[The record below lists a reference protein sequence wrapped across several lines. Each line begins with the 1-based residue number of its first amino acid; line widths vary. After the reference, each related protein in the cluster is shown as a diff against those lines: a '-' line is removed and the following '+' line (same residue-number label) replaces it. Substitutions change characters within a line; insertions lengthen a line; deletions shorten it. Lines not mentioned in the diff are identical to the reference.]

1 MGRLHRVVVPV
12 LTLVLLLTAS
22 GAEAAPLAWQTVP
35 PPFEGS
41 SRMSLAYGAG
51 RFVASADGG
60 LSASTDGLTWT
71 PVPLDARYWHIDLS
85 CTGKEFVA
93 TGCITS
99 RTCEVILTSADGV
112 SRYQRVGLAAFDQ
125 VAYGNGRYVVSFGN
139 AAWTWSSADLTNWT
153 TVNTLL
159 FLALTFDQG
168 MFVAADADE
177 GTIRTSA
184 DGVEWTEVF
193 HPDQPVYISDLAYGG
208 GRFVAVGGTNSGP
221 RRAVVLT
228 SGDGRQWSL
237 QVQEEAE
244 GLVRVVYGAGRFV
257 ANSEAALAVSEDGTG
272 CRVQVLRG
280 DEVRARRI

>member
-1 MGRLHRVVVPV
+1 
-12 LTLVLLLTAS
+12 
-22 GAEAAPLAWQTVP
+22 
-35 PPFEGS
+35 
-41 SRMSLAYGAG
+41 MSLAYGAG
-51 RFVASADGG
+51 RFVACADGG